1 MQIKEVRDFCIDV
14 VRYFSDSS
22 GLLFFFFF
30 FPLIKTLVWLP
41 YCFESSYGSSPL
53 EASVGQKTSPTNSVT
68 WTPLNGGHE
77 ADIIPP
83 RVSHETCAPLS
94 TPVSEQESPRNWV
107 VTGPAEGAPKL
118 ASSKVTRSSSS
129 KMEVRE
135 SGRINDPL
143 EMIKDGFN
151 IGKQ

>member
-1 MQIKEVRDFCIDV
+1 M
-14 VRYFSDSS
+14 
-22 GLLFFFFF
+22 
-30 FPLIKTLVWLP
+30 
-41 YCFESSYGSSPL
+41 
-53 EASVGQKTSPTNSVT
+53 GQKTSPTNSVT
-68 WTPLNGGHE
+68 WTPLNSGHE

-118 ASSKVTRSSSS
+118 ASSKVTRISSS

-151 IGKQ
+151 IGKQWLRLVSLLSMIK